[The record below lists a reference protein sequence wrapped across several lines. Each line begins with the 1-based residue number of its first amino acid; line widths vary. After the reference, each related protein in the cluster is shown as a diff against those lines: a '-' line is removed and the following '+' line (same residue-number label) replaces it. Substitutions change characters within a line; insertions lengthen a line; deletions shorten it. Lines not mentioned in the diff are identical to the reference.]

1 MPRAGWR
8 DREAA
13 VVEKKE
19 LCKWKRD
26 EYAREMPLL
35 KRIVAEPGYV
45 CEKCGRA
52 ADKKKRLCK
61 PRKLKD

>member
-1 MPRAGWR
+1 LA
-8 DREAA
+8 
-13 VVEKKE
+13 EKKE

-26 EYAREMPLL
+26 DYSRQLPLL
-35 KRIVAEPGYV
+35 KRIVAEPAYV

-61 PRKLKD
+61 ARPLDE